1 MKAEDG
7 HKDKPDY
14 LASLKLLS
22 RHMKDGRARF
32 LGALLA
38 ATASAILELVPF
50 WSIYRLASAIVAGD
64 AEWTLFLIHAGISA
78 VAILPG
84 YSLFACPRFLRMWS
98 LSTRSTACDRR
109 RQGALGWP

>member
-1 MKAEDG
+1 MKAEAG

-22 RHMKDGRARF
+22 RHMKDGRAHF

-64 AEWTLFLIHAGISA
+64 AEWTLFLRLSQIFVFNPIWPGSA
-78 VAILPG
+78 AAV
-84 YSLFACPRFLRMWS
+84 
-98 LSTRSTACDRR
+98 
-109 RQGALGWP
+109 